1 MFLYLVRSCWWML
14 ISSLPLMRTAYA
26 PGSWIVFR
34 YDLEHEAALVED
46 QLLMTH
52 AAALDRLEGRGRR
65 HDQPFLLGPDGRP
78 DDRINEFFGSR
89 RMLGRS
95 PLTWKKYAQS
105 LGMWL
110 NFLLV
115 LDRSWDEAT
124 EDDAEYF
131 KEWRLTELSNP
142 QLVQP
147 STFATNLAGLRAFY
161 KWAARRYQVVDPVA
175 AADDFDLKPRGVR
188 REDVKWL
195 DPAGYRS
202 WRDLGFRVLGLDGRA
217 DRSWRGRNEQRDT
230 AFVDGL
236 YRSGL
241 RLTEWASVL
250 LTELPEDVPGRGFRT
265 CELANAC
272 AKGGYGHPYWI
283 QRQAL
288 LGVLD
293 YVEGARTRA
302 VRAAQRAGRYD
313 ALRTTRVVV
322 GVRRDRLIV
331 QEPDGRRTEPVLNAI
346 GPWGRRRLFRMTK
359 SGPEPLAVWL
369 NENGMPRTPHG
380 WQHTFA
386 QANAR
391 IATLGLAG
399 FGATPHMLRHSCAL
413 RWYSVGRLAYERRF
427 AHLSEEETKDFRA
440 QFGDTWDLVATML
453 GHQNP
458 ETTRQHYLE
467 PFRALDVELLLQHA
481 HDAAVDGFLTSYLAD
496 HPRARTD
503 PLQEAM

>member
-1 MFLYLVRSCWWML
+1 
-14 ISSLPLMRTAYA
+14 
-26 PGSWIVFR
+26 
-34 YDLEHEAALVED
+34 
-46 QLLMTH
+46 
-52 AAALDRLEGRGRR
+52 
-65 HDQPFLLGPDGRP
+65 
-78 DDRINEFFGSR
+78 
-89 RMLGRS
+89 MLGRS
-95 PLTWKKYAQS
+95 PLTWKKYARS

-124 EDDAEYF
+124 EDAEYF

-147 STFATNLAGLRAFY
+147 STFATYLAGLRAFY

-265 CELANAC
+265 
-272 AKGGYGHPYWI
+272 
-283 QRQAL
+283 
-288 LGVLD
+288 
-293 YVEGARTRA
+293 
-302 VRAAQRAGRYD
+302 
-313 ALRTTRVVV
+313 
-322 GVRRDRLIV
+322 
-331 QEPDGRRTEPVLNAI
+331 EPVLNAI

-359 SGPEPLAVWL
+359 SGLEPLAVWL
-369 NENGMPRTPHG
+369 NENGMLRTPHS
-380 WQHTFA
+380 WQHTLRVRA
-386 QANAR
+386 AGRSAR
-391 IATLGLAG
+391 
-399 FGATPHMLRHSCAL
+399 
-413 RWYSVGRLAYERRF
+413 RWHR
-427 AHLSEEETKDFRA
+427 
-440 QFGDTWDLVATML
+440 
-453 GHQNP
+453 
-458 ETTRQHYLE
+458 
-467 PFRALDVELLLQHA
+467 
-481 HDAAVDGFLTSYLAD
+481 
-496 HPRARTD
+496 
-503 PLQEAM
+503 